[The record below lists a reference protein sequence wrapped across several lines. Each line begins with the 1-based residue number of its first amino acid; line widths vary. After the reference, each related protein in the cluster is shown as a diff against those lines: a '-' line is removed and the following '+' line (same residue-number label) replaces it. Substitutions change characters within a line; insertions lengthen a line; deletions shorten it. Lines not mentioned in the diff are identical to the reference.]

1 MIHTHVYTVHV
12 LYMFFYILRVVILF
26 FIFLA
31 GDPWTKL
38 PHVKPI
44 EIVLARQIKKLFTGN
59 LIAPVVTFPPFPG
72 KEINYLRAQIARIS
86 ATTHISPTGF
96 YQFEEE
102 EDETEEGEGK
112 SL

>member
-1 MIHTHVYTVHV
+1 MYMIKS
-12 LYMFFYILRVVILF
+12 VI
-26 FIFLA
+26 IFLA
-31 GDPWTKL
+31 GDQWIKL

-59 LIAPVVTFPPFPG
+59 LTAPVMTFPPFPG

-86 ATTHISPTGF
+86 ATTQISPTGF

-102 EDETEEGEGK
+102 EEEPEEGEGK
-112 SL
+112 LL